1 MAAPAV
7 PAPVFRSSVAMP
19 RLGTWQPDTAAA
31 VACAVAFVSIESIV
45 GTSDASTLAV
55 VVCATTAAAAVATR
69 RRRPL
74 LAAVAFT
81 AALLL
86 ITAMNQSAVLGGA
99 PANLLAWIPFD
110 LAYGL
115 GVELDTS
122 AGLVGVLLLIIGL
135 QATSSTFNPFF
146 VMLTL
151 GPWIGGRVLG
161 SRRRIVARIEQRNRE
176 LVAEQVRYVRERVRL
191 ERARIALDL
200 HDIVAHQ
207 MTLIAIQAAAAQR
220 GNGSP
225 ATTSAALTCIV
236 EAAGEA
242 RDEVGRLTRPAA
254 LPPVT
259 IGQID
264 RLVRRA
270 RVSGL
275 TVRYRSVD
283 PAASISPIPVETAYR
298 IVQEGLTNAIKHAPG
313 AAVDI
318 ELRQRGDH
326 VEVEVTTTTT
336 PRPRS
341 SLADSGGGF
350 GLAGLG
356 TRARSIGGG
365 FAAGPTESGGWRISA
380 RLPCHPI
387 PELGPGSG
395 STD

>member
-55 VVCATTAAAAVATR
+55 VVLR
-69 RRRPL
+69 LQPL
-74 LAAVAFT
+74 LPWQRAGVGHFSRQW
-81 AALLL
+81 L
-86 ITAMNQSAVLGGA
+86 SDRA
-99 PANLLAWIPFD
+99 PADHRDEPVSRARR
-110 LAYGL
+110 
-115 GVELDTS
+115 GVGQPARMDSVRPRLRPRCRARHKS
-122 AGLVGVLLLIIGL
+122 GLVGVLLLTIGL

-161 SRRRIVARIEQRNRE
+161 SRRRIVARIEQRNLE

-264 RLVRRA
+264 RTRPPCTGQRPHRALPVGRPSGLDLADPGRDGVPDRPGGSDQRHQARARRRRRYRASTARRPRRGGSDHHDDAATAIEPGGLWRRFRAGRPRYAGSLHRGRLRRRA
-270 RVSGL
+270 
-275 TVRYRSVD
+275 D
-283 PAASISPIPVETAYR
+283 
-298 IVQEGLTNAIKHAPG
+298 
-313 AAVDI
+313 
-318 ELRQRGDH
+318 
-326 VEVEVTTTTT
+326 
-336 PRPRS
+336 
-341 SLADSGGGF
+341 
-350 GLAGLG
+350 
-356 TRARSIGGG
+356 
-365 FAAGPTESGGWRISA
+365 
-380 RLPCHPI
+380 
-387 PELGPGSG
+387 
-395 STD
+395 